1 MTNVVRVLKH
11 FTCIAAMLSCIACS
25 DSEAPE
31 STVATTM
38 PADASAGPVPVALLS
53 PGTASTQ
60 APIPIPAPPQV
71 PAKGYFVTDFTT
83 GAVLAASNENERL
96 EPASLTKLM
105 SAYAVFR
112 ALKDGRIKL
121 DDIVTIS
128 AHARSQEG
136 SRMFVEI
143 GTRVSVENL
152 IQGVIVQSGNDATV
166 ALAEHVAG
174 SEPVFVDLMNQY
186 AQQLGMTG
194 SHFENS
200 PGMPSP
206 QHYVTARDV
215 GILAAALVRE
225 FPEYYKWYSQ
235 REFTWN
241 KITQPNR
248 NGLLDRD
255 PSIDGLKTGHTE
267 SAGYCLVSSGLRDGM
282 RVISV
287 VMGAPSIRAR
297 EDASLALINYGFR
310 FYETKQLFTAN
321 KSVLTARVWK
331 GELEQIDLAPNSD
344 VFVTIPR
351 GQEGTLVGAADVVN
365 PLVAP
370 LERGKAAGK
379 LRVTRGEELV
389 GSYDLFPATDVPAA
403 GFFGRLWDDVKLW
416 ME

>member
-1 MTNVVRVLKH
+1 MANVLRP
-11 FTCIAAMLSCIACS
+11 FRQFACIATFLVCAACS
-25 DSEAPE
+25 DSESPE
-31 STVATTM
+31 N
-38 PADASAGPVPVALLS
+38 ADAAAPAATSGPVPVAVLTPS
-53 PGTASTQ
+53 GTPTQ
-60 APIPIPAPPQV
+60 SPIPIPAAPQV
-71 PAKGYFVTDFTT
+71 PAKGYYVSDFTT

-105 SAYAVFR
+105 SAYAVFK

-121 DDIVTIS
+121 DDMVTIS
-128 AHARSQEG
+128 AHARAQDG
-136 SRMFVEI
+136 SRMFVEV

-174 SEPVFVDLMNQY
+174 SEAVFVDLMNQY
-186 AQQLGMTG
+186 AQQLGMTS

-206 QHYVTARDV
+206 QHYVTARDI

-267 SAGYCLVSSGLRDGM
+267 SAGYCLVASGKRDGM

-321 KSVLTARVWK
+321 KPVLTARVWK
-331 GELEQIDLAPNSD
+331 GEADQVELAPNRD

-351 GQEGTLVGAADVVN
+351 GQEGSLVGAADIAN

-370 LERGKAAGK
+370 LARDTAAGK
-379 LRVTRGEELV
+379 LRVTRGEDLV
-389 GSYDLFPATDVPAA
+389 GSYDLFPIADVPSA
-403 GFFGRLWDDVKLW
+403 GFFGRLWDDVMLW

>member
-1 MTNVVRVLKH
+1 MPHPFRFFRSLACV
-11 FTCIAAMLSCIACS
+11 AALLACAACS
-25 DSEAPE
+25 DS
-31 STVATTM
+31 
-38 PADASAGPVPVALLS
+38 D
-53 PGTASTQ
+53 STQ
-60 APIPIPAPPQV
+60 ASEAAPSSTASAIPVAMFAQADTSSAPPIPIPAPPQV
-71 PAKGYFVTDFTT
+71 PVRGYYVTDFTT

-105 SAYAVFR
+105 TAYAVFK
-112 ALKDGRIKL
+112 ALEDGRIRL
-121 DDIVTIS
+121 DDEVTIS

-136 SRMFVEI
+136 SRMFVEV

-152 IQGVIVQSGNDATV
+152 IQGMIVQSGNDATV

-174 SEPVFVDLMNQY
+174 SEAVFVDLMNQY
-186 AQQLGMTG
+186 AQQLGMTS

-200 PGMPSP
+200 PGMPGP
-206 QHYVTARDV
+206 QHYVTARDI
-215 GILAAALVRE
+215 GLLAAALVRE
-225 FPEYYKWYSQ
+225 FPQYYKWYSQ

-255 PSIDGLKTGHTE
+255 PTVDGMKTGHTS

-310 FYETKQLFTAN
+310 FYETKQLFAAN
-321 KSVLTARVWK
+321 KPVVTARVWK
-331 GELEQIDLAPNSD
+331 GDEDQVELAPNHD

-351 GQEGTLVGAADVVN
+351 GQEGSLVGAADVTH
-365 PLVAP
+365 PLIAP
-370 LERGKAAGK
+370 LAPDTSAGK
-379 LRVTRGEELV
+379 LRVSRGEDLV
-389 GSYDLFPATDVPAA
+389 GIYDLYPTVEVPAA
-403 GFFGRLWDDVKLW
+403 GIFGRLWDNLMLW